1 MKGLSAPGKLAR
13 PHDSCGKKVP
23 KKQISFAERPVS
35 FVSSGTMAE
44 TVTEAVAVGSTG
56 GNASSE
62 KVVESNSS
70 QLGTF
75 EMHTKGFGSK
85 MMAKMGFIEGSGLG
99 KDGQGIVQPIQ
110 AIHRPKS
117 LGLGV
122 EFDRE
127 AEAVKARSEP
137 PSNVRPE
144 QNKARSEHRHVRP
157 EQSKARSEQRRN
169 TRSLEMNNVG
179 SFERHT
185 KGFGSKMMVKMG
197 FVPGY
202 GLGKDGQGIVNPLT
216 AVRRPKS
223 RGLGATDKY

>member
-13 PHDSCGKKVP
+13 PHDSCDKKVS
-23 KKQISFAERPVS
+23 KKHVSFAERPVS

-44 TVTEAVAVGSTG
+44 TVTEVVAVGSTG
-56 GNASSE
+56 GDASSE
-62 KVVESNSS
+62 KPVESNSS
-70 QLGTF
+70 KLGTF

-85 MMAKMGFIEGSGLG
+85 MMAKMGFIEGTGLG

-122 EFDRE
+122 EFDME

-137 PSNVRPE
+137 QSNVRPE
-144 QNKARSEHRHVRP
+144 P
-157 EQSKARSEQRRN
+157 SKARSEPSRN
-169 TRSLEMNNVG
+169 IRSLEMNNVG
-179 SFERHT
+179 TFERHT
-185 KGFGSKMMVKMG
+185 RGFGSKMMVKMG
-197 FVPGY
+197 FVPGS

-216 AVRRPKS
+216 AVRRPRS